1 MSRNNRLN
9 IQERD
14 NKKNNIMQI
23 NQLIS
28 IIVPVYNVEK
38 YISKCIDSVIAQTYK
53 DYELILVDDGS
64 TDNSGK
70 ICDEY
75 ALKDSRI
82 KVIHKKNEG
91 VTATRDRGVK
101 EAKGE
106 FLFFIDGDDHI
117 TENALELFTNKQK
130 ENDADLVK
138 GSFCKISEENI
149 ILNKYIVPDSV
160 KTVNEWFKYITDNTV
175 WSIWNTLI
183 RKNLYCKYVNVP
195 NEISLG
201 EDLITSSQL
210 AIGLNKISTCQNI
223 TYYYVQRDT
232 SIMHSVNKNTNREYN
247 LYLLMIKELDH
258 INTIYKTKIFKSLS
272 KIIELLI
279 CDQIFIKIMGNNS
292 LLSKHKKKVFKLYI
306 KYFVLNYNVQLSI
319 LKRSW
324 KCYLYNWWCITKFI
338 V

>member
-1 MSRNNRLN
+1 MPT
-9 IQERD
+9 
-14 NKKNNIMQI
+14 
-23 NQLIS
+23 IS

-38 YISKCIDSVIAQTYK
+38 YVIKCIESVIAQTYR
-53 DYELILVDDGS
+53 DWELILVDDGS

-75 ALKDSRI
+75 TLKDCRI
-82 KVIHKKNEG
+82 KVIHKDNEG

-101 EAKGE
+101 ESKGE
-106 FLFFIDGDDHI
+106 FLFFIDGDDYI
-117 TENALELFTNKQK
+117 TENALELLSNKQK

-138 GSFCKISEENI
+138 GSFYKISEENI

-223 TYYYVQRDT
+223 TYYYVLRNT
-232 SIMHSVNKNTNREYN
+232 SAMHCKNKDVFKEYN
-247 LYLLMIKELDH
+247 IYLLMIKKLDN
-258 INTIYKTKIFKSLS
+258 INSIYKTKNYRSLS

-279 CDQIFIKIMGNNS
+279 CDQIFINLVKDNN
-292 LLSKHKKKVFKLYI
+292 LLSKHKKKVFNLYI
-306 KYFVLNYNVQLSI
+306 KYFALNYNVQLCI

-324 KCYLYNWWCITKFI
+324 KCYLSNWWSVTKFI

>member
-106 FLFFIDGDDHI
+106 FLFFIDGDDYI

-279 CDQIFIKIMGNNS
+279 CDQIFIKIMGNNN

-306 KYFVLNYNVQLSI
+306 KYFVINYNVQLSI